1 MKLTKEQKDRLIE
14 DLDHPWGNAEL
25 ICDGYRIT
33 LQVERIK
40 PLVFR
45 VVTYINGQWR
55 GEWSLGNKEFP
66 EQKFLNKK
74 THRASTPSF
83 KAKME
88 KIMGKR
94 AVAKDPY
101 YNKTFFTYD
110 ISWPSGKAAIN
121 HLCRVCE
128 SVEIAPST
136 EAQP

>member
-1 MKLTKEQKDRLIE
+1 MKLTKEQKDTLIA
-14 DLDHPWGNAEL
+14 DLTSPWGRVHL
-25 ICDGYRIT
+25 ICDGYRIA
-33 LQVERIK
+33 LVVEQAK

-45 VVTYINGQWR
+45 IVTYINGQWG
-55 GEWSLGNKEFP
+55 GEWSLGSKEFP

-74 THRASTPSF
+74 TRLACTPSF

-88 KIMGKR
+88 KIFGKR

-101 YNKTFFTYD
+101 YNKTFVTYD

-128 SVEIAPST
+128 SVEIVPAT
-136 EAQP
+136 EA